1 MTDINKELL
10 ETIFNSTP
18 SPYQHLIDYVDGL
31 SQDEQEYLYHL
42 VKGRLDYYGRT
53 WQRADVDA
61 YLERPSTDEEW
72 DAIKETFEWCIL
84 NDPSDNDLYI
94 LQEAVDS
101 VVEDKVEQ

>member
-1 MTDINKELL
+1 MSNKYEDFF
-10 ETIFNSTP
+10 EAIFDSKP
-18 SPYQHLIDYVDGL
+18 SPYQHLAEYVDGL

-72 DAIKETFEWCIL
+72 NAIKETFEWCIL
-84 NDPSDNDLYI
+84 TDPSDNDLYI